1 MSVGVAAWVFS
12 PCAKGQGALAWGCLP
27 GLKAGCFSG
36 EDQPSAFTSST
47 AAISFSS
54 RRSFHCS

>member
-27 GLKAGCFSG
+27 GLKAGWVFL
-36 EDQPSAFTSST
+36 
-47 AAISFSS
+47 
-54 RRSFHCS
+54 R